1 MNQCLQRNFQ
11 IRQKNLQTMRKVKAM
26 LLMNKINYHYKN
38 VYTKIFA
45 ILGMLLCFGST
56 LNTEPIFAGG
66 FKIGIVTSL
75 TGPLA
80 EYGRKQ
86 LNGYK
91 MWAEQ
96 VNSDGGILNKKIELM
111 IYDDGGQPE
120 VGVMVAE
127 KLAFRYDV
135 NVIFGPFSSAVFYPL
150 SSVVERSRI
159 PMLSVGPVRSSIWQR
174 DYKYIFMVFS
184 PFEEFFIASINF
196 AIEHKLKTVGL
207 LVNDTPANK
216 IDVRN
221 GLIMAKEK
229 GLK

>member
-1 MNQCLQRNFQ
+1 
-11 IRQKNLQTMRKVKAM
+11 MRKVKAM

-135 NVIFGPFSSAVFYPL
+135 NVIFWSFL
-150 SSVVERSRI
+150 QC
-159 PMLSVGPVRSSIWQR
+159 SILP
-174 DYKYIFMVFS
+174 S
-184 PFEEFFIASINF
+184 
-196 AIEHKLKTVGL
+196 
-207 LVNDTPANK
+207 
-216 IDVRN
+216 
-221 GLIMAKEK
+221 
-229 GLK
+229 